1 MLKLDRRDYNLALLP
16 LRQVKIN
23 TLFAK
28 AVLEGQTTGNV
39 FVDNV
44 QNPSTF
50 YVAHEY
56 GMSLLYGNSEN
67 EAFNRDLTDYMTNGT
82 GRRPSAEWLQAD
94 PAGGWEPLLESVVKE
109 HNALLDDADPGP
121 EAVDQRRM
129 YAHTRVNFTFDA
141 EVYREARKKWFRQ
154 DADIV
159 RMNGEGFSSQSGLV
173 IPRYFWRDAEH
184 FLNSGAGYTLRWE
197 GEDASSAFSAY
208 RTAEQLEIGIESAAA
223 HRGKGFAF
231 SVCCALIDYCLE
243 QGLEPV
249 WGCRMEN
256 SGSYRLAQKLGFK
269 PLRTIPYY
277 RLP

>member
-1 MLKLDRRDYNLALLP
+1 MLKLDRRDYSRALLP

-23 TLFAK
+23 TLFAE
-28 AVLEGQTTGNV
+28 AVLKGQTTGTV
-39 FVDNV
+39 YVDCV
-44 QNPSTF
+44 QNPRAF

-67 EAFNRDLTDYMTNGT
+67 ESFNRDLTDYMTNGT
-82 GRRPSAEWLQAD
+82 GRRASAEWLQAD
-94 PAGGWEPLLESVVKE
+94 PAGCWDSLLETVQQE
-109 HNALLDDADPGP
+109 HNTLLAEAVIEP
-121 EAVDQRRM
+121 EAADKRRM
-129 YAHTRVNFTFDA
+129 YTHTRVNFTFDP
-141 EVYREARKKWFRQ
+141 EVYQVARKRWFRQ
-154 DADIV
+154 DAEIV
-159 RMNGEGFSSQSGLV
+159 RMNGEGFGEQTGLV

-184 FLNSGAGYTLRWE
+184 FLTSGAGFTLRYE

-208 RTAEQLEIGIESAAA
+208 RTAKQLEIGIESAAA
-223 HRGKGFAF
+223 HRGQGFAF

-256 SGSYRLAQKLGFK
+256 TGSYRLAQKLGFK
-269 PLRTIPYY
+269 PLRNIPYF

>member
-1 MLKLDRRDYNLALLP
+1 MLKLDRRYYDLALPP
-16 LRQVKIN
+16 LGQVKIN
-23 TLFAK
+23 TLFAE
-28 AVLEGQTTGNV
+28 AVLKGQTTGYV
-39 FVDNV
+39 YVDCV
-44 QNPSTF
+44 QSPRTF
-50 YVAHEY
+50 YVTHEY
-56 GMSLLYGNSEN
+56 GMSLIYGDSGN
-67 EAFNRDLTDYMTNGT
+67 EEFNRGLKEYMTNET
-82 GRRPSAEWLQAD
+82 GRRASAEWLQAD
-94 PAGGWEPLLESVVKE
+94 PAGGWEPLLEAVVKE
-109 HNALLDDADPGP
+109 HNAQLDQEDLQP
-121 EAVDQRRM
+121 EAAGRRRM
-129 YAHTRVNFTFDA
+129 YTHTRVNFTFDA
-141 EVYREARKKWFRQ
+141 EVYREARKQWFRQ
-154 DADIV
+154 DADI
-159 RMNGEGFSSQSGLV
+159 RLMNGEGFGEQTGLV

-184 FLNSGAGYTLRWE
+184 FLNSGVGYTLRWE

-256 SGSYRLAQKLGFK
+256 AGSYRLAQKLGFK